1 MFLFG
6 GGWWGFHEI
15 QLFFPSVLSGNIENV
30 QVKRLYDTFHEPF
43 KRVVPNQPL
52 NQETQIHFNGKP
64 SSATGEQ
71 EVEKEIGAANKRKKK
86 EPELSIKSALSAA
99 FAKYSDRIG
108 SKNNKTHKNEGES
121 EKSPAAAEATEKI
134 RASARMTDC

>member
-1 MFLFG
+1 M
-6 GGWWGFHEI
+6 
-15 QLFFPSVLSGNIENV
+15 LSGNIENV

-43 KRVVPNQPL
+43 KRVVPSQPL
-52 NQETQIHFNGKP
+52 NQETQIHINFKP

-71 EVEKEIGAANKRKKK
+71 EVENEIGDANKRKKK

-108 SKNNKTHKNEGES
+108 SKNNKSHIKEGDS
-121 EKSPAAAEATEKI
+121 EKSPAAEANSEDKSI
-134 RASARMTDC
+134 SKDD